1 MASLEDYLQ
10 DGYKSGC
17 LSYSDFVSLNPGMKG
32 TNHLCNQVCKAPTW
46 QWGSLSSVGDPQ
58 NHSIQVR
65 GPQDKASTSPG
76 SHNDFDLGEPHTLAK
91 Q

>member
-17 LSYSDFVSLNPGMKG
+17 LSYSDFVSLSPGMKG

-58 NHSIQVR
+58 NHSIQVKPPPAE
-65 GPQDKASTSPG
+65 GPSGQGQHKPRIS
-76 SHNDFDLGEPHTLAK
+76 
-91 Q
+91 